1 MQAEEREHAGGWEE
15 GAVLEALQAAY
26 KDAGMFP
33 PSPPPSLS
41 HTHSPTLSHH
51 AAGVLGLPVKFRI

>member
-26 KDAGMFP
+26 KDAGLRP
-33 PSPPPSLS
+33 TRSPKPE
-41 HTHSPTLSHH
+41 TRSPKPET
-51 AAGVLGLPVKFRI
+51 RNT